1 MVKRKLYKWMFKK
14 IYFRICNIEQG
25 FFMAGYMDRSNDCI
39 RLENLLNKYKK
50 YIIY

>member
-14 IYFRICNIEQG
+14 IYFRICNIEQD
-25 FFMAGYMDRSNDCI
+25 FFMAGDMDRSNDCI
-39 RLENLLNKYKK
+39 RLENLLNKYKE